1 MVIQDLNTR
10 LGNCSSAMGYCS
22 YCNPTQRRKG
32 HCTVIAETQE
42 AVRNNLREAPWK
54 RPNTRGPQ
62 AGDPVRSE
70 DKWEDKHMGSSS
82 STHPTPDFKRIPDHS
97 KPRVAGRNGVGE
109 RLLNTVWWAQEEAMP
124 GPQFFTIPFME
135 NHLAK

>member
-1 MVIQDLNTR
+1 MPWGTVHTATPPR
-10 LGNCSSAMGYCS
+10 GE
-22 YCNPTQRRKG
+22 KG
-32 HCTVIAETQE
+32 TVQSLQKPKR

-54 RPNTRGPQ
+54 RPNMRGPQ

-97 KPRVAGRNGVGE
+97 KPRVAGRNGVGGN
-109 RLLNTVWWAQEEAMP
+109 LLNTVWWAQEKAMP